1 MPQVRSAPDFT
12 AVSHDTT
19 NYASLFEPLK
29 GPSRPLS
36 LNSRSPLREEIYHEE
51 HSRSQNR
58 KKLSQ
63 MVTMFCQ
70 TDERIRLQF
79 VEENISKKQEVIIY
93 CTDKQSRGYGPEL
106 CYGKKRK

>member
-1 MPQVRSAPDFT
+1 MPQVRSAPDLT

-36 LNSRSPLREEIYHEE
+36 PNSRSPLREEIYHEE

-70 TDERIRLQF
+70 TDIE
-79 VEENISKKQEVIIY
+79 
-93 CTDKQSRGYGPEL
+93 DKVTICRREHLEKTRSYNL
-106 CYGKKRK
+106 LH